1 MVLQIDD
8 ESYNVYVMLAKFQIL
23 GKAKPIEKKTFSSN
37 GSNKAFFL
45 IIVLILQHF

>member
-23 GKAKPIEKKTFSSN
+23 GKAKPIEKNLSPQMDPTKLSF
-37 GSNKAFFL
+37 
-45 IIVLILQHF
+45 

>member
-23 GKAKPIEKKTFSSN
+23 GNFKAKPIEKN
-37 GSNKAFFL
+37 FL
-45 IIVLILQHF
+45 FKWI